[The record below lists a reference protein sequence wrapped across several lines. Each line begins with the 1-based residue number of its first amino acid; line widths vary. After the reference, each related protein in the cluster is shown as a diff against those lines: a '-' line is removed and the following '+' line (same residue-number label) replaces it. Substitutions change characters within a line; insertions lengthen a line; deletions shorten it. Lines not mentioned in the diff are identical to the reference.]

1 MDLQNRNA
9 TEREFLPNKHVLIE
23 LLTNAEDDSIPLL
36 NFMDNTQFF
45 LEKINTLEEKVQELE
60 KQIHKTPKNPENGNM
75 RKINTYFLP
84 IKVENGKD
92 ISIEESNHLENN
104 QEPTIHMENID
115 NMLMTNLEHMEN
127 LVHVAKNLLHK

>member
-60 KQIHKTPKNPENGNM
+60 KQIHKIPKNPENGNM

>member
-60 KQIHKTPKNPENGNM
+60 QQIHKTPKNPENGNM

-115 NMLMTNLEHMEN
+115 HMLMTNLEHMEN

>member
-1 MDLQNRNA
+1 MDLQNKNA

-60 KQIHKTPKNPENGNM
+60 QQIHKTPENNENESM

-84 IKVENGKD
+84 IVVNY
-92 ISIEESNHLENN
+92 
-104 QEPTIHMENID
+104 IH
-115 NMLMTNLEHMEN
+115 
-127 LVHVAKNLLHK
+127 

>member
-60 KQIHKTPKNPENGNM
+60 KQIHKKPKNPENWNM
-75 RKINTYFLP
+75 RKINTYFLQ

>member
-1 MDLQNRNA
+1 MDLQNKNA

-60 KQIHKTPKNPENGNM
+60 QQIHKTPENNENESM

-84 IKVENGKD
+84 IKVENSKD
-92 ISIEESNHLENN
+92 ISIEDVNELDHIK
-104 QEPTIHMENID
+104 EPTIHMENID

>member
-60 KQIHKTPKNPENGNM
+60 KQIHKIPKNPENWNM

>member
-45 LEKINTLEEKVQELE
+45 
-60 KQIHKTPKNPENGNM
+60 
-75 RKINTYFLP
+75 F
-84 IKVENGKD
+84 GKD
-92 ISIEESNHLENN
+92 QYS
-104 QEPTIHMENID
+104 
-115 NMLMTNLEHMEN
+115 
-127 LVHVAKNLLHK
+127 

>member
-1 MDLQNRNA
+1 MDLQNRTA

-60 KQIHKTPKNPENGNM
+60 QQIHKTPKNPENGNM

-92 ISIEESNHLENN
+92 ISIEDVNELDHIK
-104 QEPTIHMENID
+104 EPTIHMENID